1 MTACRTLSTLLSM
14 LSLLSSAIGSGPVA
28 RAFAVEDSKQAVAQ
42 WLSQQLNHPITAS
55 QVLTSPN
62 ATALEGCSVTRTR
75 PTHYGRTSLSMRC
88 PAHALPQ
95 LVLLDADVSLA
106 SSRVAARARV
116 ASPEGARIARPTV
129 LPIVRTGS
137 ALRAD
142 WRTDNMHALLDV
154 IAMDSGDTG
163 AEIRV
168 RISHTNRVMRARI
181 LNAHAVSI
189 IPAGA

>member
-14 LSLLSSAIGSGPVA
+14 LSLLGSAIGSAPAA
-28 RAFAVEDSKQAVAQ
+28 RASAVEDSKQAVAL
-42 WLSQQLNHPITAS
+42 WLSQQLNHPIAAS

-62 ATALEGCSVTRTR
+62 ATALEGCSITRTR
-75 PTHYGRTSLSMRC
+75 PTHYGRTSLSLRC

-95 LVLLDADVSLA
+95 LVLLDADVSRA
-106 SSRVAARARV
+106 SSHAPERTRV
-116 ASPEGARIARPTV
+116 ASSEAARIAQRNV
-129 LPIVRTGS
+129 VSMVRTGS

-154 IAMDSGDTG
+154 IAMDSGGAG

-168 RISHTNRVMRARI
+168 RIAHTNRVMRARI
-181 LNAHAVSI
+181 LNAHTVSV